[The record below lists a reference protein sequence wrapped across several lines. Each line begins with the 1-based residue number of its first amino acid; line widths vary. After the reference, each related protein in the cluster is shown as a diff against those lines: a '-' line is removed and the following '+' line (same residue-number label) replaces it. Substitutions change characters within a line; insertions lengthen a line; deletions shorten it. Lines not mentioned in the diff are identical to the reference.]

1 MEEPTYSK
9 SIFVR
14 RSADDLYDMVSDV
27 TRMGEWSPVCKSCW
41 WDEGDSAVV
50 GAWFTGHNETP
61 DRTWDTRSQVMVAD
75 RGREFAFLVGQA
87 WIRWGYTFAAEEE
100 GTLITESWR
109 FLTAGIERFHQRY
122 GSDAP
127 AQVEDRIRAAHEG
140 IPGNPRRN
148 QAVGGVG
155 FKFCVRAVTL
165 NRRSGL
171 FTKWRP
177 PGILRQCGDRRYRPV
192 PRG

>member
-50 GAWFTGHNETP
+50 GAWFTGPSETP

-140 IPGNPRRN
+140 IP
-148 QAVGGVG
+148 A
-155 FKFCVRAVTL
+155 TL
-165 NRRSGL
+165 AAIKRSAESGSSSAL
-171 FTKWRP
+171 ER
-177 PGILRQCGDRRYRPV
+177 
-192 PRG
+192 